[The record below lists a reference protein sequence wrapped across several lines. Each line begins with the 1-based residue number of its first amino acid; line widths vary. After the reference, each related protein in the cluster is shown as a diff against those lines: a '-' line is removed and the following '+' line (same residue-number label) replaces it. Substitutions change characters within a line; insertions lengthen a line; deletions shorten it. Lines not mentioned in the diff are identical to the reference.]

1 LILLTR
7 LDKSKVLIN
16 VEAIKFAEATPDT
29 LITFL
34 NGDSIL
40 VRESLEELEQR
51 VINYKSK
58 ILSSDHSNPRSV
70 APPPRP

>member
-1 LILLTR
+1 MILLTR

-16 VEAIKFAEATPDT
+16 LEAIKYAEATPDT
-29 LITFL
+29 LISFL
-34 NGDSIL
+34 NGDSIM

-58 ILSSDHSNPRSV
+58 ILSSHTTDHHQET
-70 APPPRP
+70 PPSR